1 MCSLTRK
8 LDVVSEVTV
17 QYRDGLP
24 VVTVPLPSRRES
36 CEFTLKPIS
45 HTVADFLQFI
55 REEDGGID
63 RVSVYKEGKSFLA
76 RPTSLSSTRGLVLG
90 SKIGGWV

>member
-1 MCSLTRK
+1 M
-8 LDVVSEVTV
+8 TV

-63 RVSVYKEGKSFLA
+63 RVAVYKEGKSPLG
-76 RPTSLSSTRGLVLG
+76 TLLHYIQLEDWCMKVGGGGGGGGL
-90 SKIGGWV
+90 

>member
-8 LDVVSEVTV
+8 LDAVSEVTV

-76 RPTSLSSTRGLVLG
+76 RPTSLSSTGGLVLG